1 MKQYPI
7 GEKRGC
13 EEIQKFVPIRVEMLK
28 KQ

>member
-13 EEIQKFVPIRVEMLK
+13 EEIQKSVPIRVEMLK